1 MTVGAIVL
9 ANMSAKPKVT
19 RETYAP
25 SASGTSRPGS
35 TSSNSQP
42 SGLASNNG
50 QLSSTSSAARQVLPV
65 EKPNPAS
72 STTPQRVY
80 RNIDVD
86 LKAAFDIAVREAST
100 RSLNI
105 APTEDEPVGTDK
117 SPVQPLVTREIK
129 PSPSVAAVPSDPQ
142 AGNSLGSKLARTT
155 TNLNMRSGPGPKFPL
170 LQTLATDLLVTS
182 IEEQAG
188 WARIRVNETG
198 HEGWVNSTFL
208 RGE

>member
-35 TSSNSQP
+35 TLSNSQP
-42 SGLASNNG
+42 GGLASDNG
-50 QLSSTSSAARQVLPV
+50 QLSSTSSSARQEPPA

-72 STTPQRVY
+72 TTTPQRVY
-80 RNIDVD
+80 RNIDGD

-100 RSLNI
+100 RSLNV
-105 APTEDEPVGTDK
+105 APTEDDTVDTSS
-117 SPVQPLVTREIK
+117 SPIQPLVTRQIK
-129 PSPSVAAVPSDPQ
+129 PSPNVAAVPSDASTENVP
-142 AGNSLGSKLARTT
+142 GSKPARTT

-170 LQTLATDLLVTS
+170 LQTLATNLLVTS
-182 IEEQAG
+182 LEEQAG

-198 HEGWVNSTFL
+198 QEGWVNSTFL